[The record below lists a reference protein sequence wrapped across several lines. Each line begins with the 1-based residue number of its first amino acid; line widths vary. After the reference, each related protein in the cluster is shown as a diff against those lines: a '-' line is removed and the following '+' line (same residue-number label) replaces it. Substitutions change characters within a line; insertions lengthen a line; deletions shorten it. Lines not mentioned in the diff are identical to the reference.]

1 VRAWLLLLAV
11 VGVLLAPALPASA
24 QEPAGGVVLIGA
36 PGLRWDHVGA
46 DATPALHA
54 LLQEGSPGA
63 LSVRSA
69 SPRTCPGDGWVMA
82 GTGNRA
88 RLAAGPGPRTCT
100 DQLPT
105 AAALP
110 AIDRDND
117 RLRFDAQVGG
127 LGQALAR
134 AGLCATAWLG
144 NGAQLA
150 AGRAD
155 GTVDLGPTGDV
166 TAGALAQGLQ
176 NCPVLVVDAGSVHSD
191 ARAPADLARVD
202 AVVAQARAAAATTG
216 ATLLVAGLAD
226 VSDAGE
232 RGAPDPRLHVA
243 LAAGPGFARGGL
255 VSSSTRRAPYVQV
268 VDLAPTVLALVGVE
282 QPAAMTGQPWR
293 RTDTRLT
300 VAELVDADVHAGQ
313 MRVYTPRFFLLLVVA
328 QIVLYGAA
336 VLVFRH
342 LSGTDPVRE
351 VVRRSASR
359 TALAFAAAPVA
370 TYLANL
376 VPWWRA
382 DPVLPALLGAVA
394 AFDLLIVLLALAGPW
409 RRRLLGPIGVVC
421 GVTALVLAADLVTG
435 ARLQMSSIA
444 GYSPLVAGRFAG
456 VGNVAFAVFAAS
468 AILATACLVHGRSR
482 RTVVACCAV
491 IGLACVVVDGN
502 PAWGSDFG
510 GVLALIPGFAVLA
523 MLAGGIRVSALR
535 LLGVATSAVLA
546 VTAFAAYDY
555 SRPPQA
561 RSHLGRFAA
570 QVLDG
575 GALTVIERKASANLG
590 LLTHSVLTLL
600 VPLLVLFVAQVVLR
614 PRGPVAEAFRRAPE
628 WRAGL
633 IGTLVMS
640 LVGFAV
646 NDSGVAVPA
655 LALTIAVPAAIAV
668 GVRASEPA
676 APPR

>member
-1 VRAWLLLLAV
+1 MRTAVRLLL
-11 VGVLLAPALPASA
+11 VGLLLVLVGPLPPAAA
-24 QEPAGGVVLIGA
+24 QDARQEPDGQVVLVGA
-36 PGLRWDHVGA
+36 PGLRWDHVTA
-46 DATPALHA
+46 ETTPTLHA

-63 LSVRSA
+63 LSVRAA
-69 SPRTCPGDGWVMA
+69 SSRTCPGDGWVMA

-88 RLAAGPGPRTCT
+88 RLATPPDQPRTCT
-100 DQLPT
+100 DALPG
-105 AAALP
+105 ADALP

-117 RLRFDAQVGG
+117 LLRFDAQVGG
-127 LGQALAR
+127 LGQALGA
-134 AGLCATAWLG
+134 AGLCAAAWGG

-150 AGRAD
+150 AGRPD
-155 GTVDLGPTGDV
+155 GTVATLPDGDL
-166 TAGALAQGLQ
+166 AGAR
-176 NCPVLVVDAGSVHSD
+176 CPVLVGDAGSVHSD
-191 ARAPADLARVD
+191 DRQAADLRRVD
-202 AVVAQARAAAATTG
+202 AFVAQARAAAQARG

-226 VSDAGE
+226 VTDRGDE
-232 RGAPDPRLHVA
+232 GAPDPRLHVA
-243 LAAGPGFARGGL
+243 LAAGPGFEGGGL

-268 VDLAPTVLALVGVE
+268 VDLAPTVLHLVGLD
-282 QPAAMTGQPWR
+282 QPSAMTGQPWR
-293 RTDTRLT
+293 RTGTRLT
-300 VAELVDADVHAGQ
+300 QAELVDADVHAGQ
-313 MRVYTPRFFLLLVVA
+313 MRIYTPRFFLLLVVA

-336 VLVFRH
+336 LLVFRH

-351 VVRRSASR
+351 VVRRTAR
-359 TALAFAAAPVA
+359 LTALAFAAAPVA

-394 AFDLLIVLLALAGPW
+394 GLDLLIVLLALAGPW
-409 RRRLLGPIGVVC
+409 RRRLLGPVGVVC
-421 GVTALVLAADLVTG
+421 GTTALVLAADLVTG

-468 AILATACLVHGRSR
+468 AILATACLVRGRGR
-482 RTVVACCAV
+482 RAVVACCAAV
-491 IGLACVVVDGN
+491 GLACVVVDGN

-523 MLAGGIRVSALR
+523 MLAGGIRVSVLR
-535 LLGVATSAVLA
+535 LAGVATAAVLA

-555 SRPPQA
+555 NRPPA
-561 RSHLGRFAA
+561 SRSHLGRFAA

-633 IGTLVMS
+633 IATLVMS

-668 GVRASEPA
+668 AVRASEPA
-676 APPR
+676 PAD

>member
-1 VRAWLLLLAV
+1 VKAAVRLLLLTV
-11 VGVLLAPALPASA
+11 VLVAPALVAPALPASA
-24 QEPAGGVVLIGA
+24 QQPAGQVVLVGA
-36 PGLRWDHVGA
+36 PGLRWDHVSA
-46 DATPALHA
+46 EATPALHA

-69 SPRTCPGDGWVMA
+69 SARTCPGDGWVMA

-88 RLAAGPGPRTCT
+88 RLSTPDGPRTCT
-100 DQLPT
+100 DELPD
-105 AAALP
+105 ASALP

-127 LGQALAR
+127 LGQELAR
-134 AGLCATAWLG
+134 AGVCATAWGG

-150 AGRAD
+150 VGAPD
-155 GTVDLGPTGDV
+155 GTVRVLPGDDP
-166 TAGALAQGLQ
+166 AGST
-176 NCPVLVVDAGSVHSD
+176 CRVLVGDAGSVHSD
-191 ARAPADLARVD
+191 DRQAADLRRVD
-202 AVVAQARAAAATTG
+202 AVVAEARSAAGEDGTV
-216 ATLLVAGLAD
+216 LVAGLAD
-226 VSDAGE
+226 VTDAGE
-232 RGAPDPRLHVA
+232 DGAPDPRLHVA
-243 LAAGPGFARGGL
+243 LAAGPGFERGGL

-268 VDLAPTVLALVGVE
+268 VDLAPTVLKLVGVE

-300 VAELVDADVHAGQ
+300 QAELVDADAHAGQ
-313 MRVYTPRFFLLLVVA
+313 MRIYTPRFFVLLVVA

-342 LSGTDPVRE
+342 LAGSDPVRE
-351 VVRRSASR
+351 VVRRTASR

-394 AFDLLIVLLALAGPW
+394 GFDLLIVLLALVGPW

-421 GVTALVLAADLVTG
+421 GVTALVLAVDLVTG

-482 RTVVACCAV
+482 RTVLAACAV

-523 MLAGGIRVSALR
+523 MLAAGIRVSVLR
-535 LLGVATSAVLA
+535 LAGVATAAVLA
-546 VTAFAAYDY
+546 VAAFAAYDY
-555 SRPPQA
+555 NRPA
-561 RSHLGRFAA
+561 ESRSHLGRFAA
-570 QVLDG
+570 QVMDG

-640 LVGFAV
+640 LIGFAV

-668 GVRASEPA
+668 GVRASEPV
-676 APPR
+676 P